1 MGDGFLTIL
10 KTRAVIIKTQDI
22 RENDKI
28 VWLFTEELGKIS
40 TIVRG
45 AKKTRNKLFSATLQ
59 FCYGD
64 YILYRGKKFYIID
77 EGSIIDSFQN
87 LLGDLDT
94 LTYASYFC
102 ELIDIAMEDHESSR
116 FLFVNLVTAL
126 YLMKNNAVDMETLA
140 RAFELKILEATGYGI
155 NFENCAICRK
165 KINTSNYLSMQYL
178 GGICDECEKTGGLP
192 VKNASFNALKYISK
206 IPLEKVYRI
215 NLSREIKGEIY
226 GILKLI
232 ISQNYFRKPKSLE
245 TLNYISSI
253 KE

>member
-1 MGDGFLTIL
+1 M
-10 KTRAVIIKTQDI
+10 
-22 RENDKI
+22 
-28 VWLFTEELGKIS
+28 GKIS

-64 YILYRGKKFYIID
+64 YILYKGKKFYVVD

-87 LLGDLDT
+87 LLEDLDS

-102 ELIDIAMEDHESSR
+102 ELVDIAMDDNESSR
-116 FLFVNLVTAL
+116 FMFINLVTAL

-155 NFENCAICRK
+155 NFENCSICRK

-178 GGICDECEKTGGLP
+178 GGICDECKKING
-192 VKNASFNALKYISK
+192 VSIKYSSFNALKYISK

-215 NLSREIKGEIY
+215 NLSREIKDELY
-226 GILKLI
+226 RVLALI

-245 TLNYISSI
+245 TLNYVSDI
-253 KE
+253 KK